1 MINQKNTA
9 IIIPVRLA
17 STRLPNKPLLLI
29 NNKPMV
35 LHVWERAVES
45 SLGRVI
51 VATDSNEIGDII
63 LKNGGEYC
71 MTSESHQS
79 GSDRIYEALN
89 KSKNSSDIEFI
100 INLQG
105 DLPNIQINNLSL
117 VLNLLEDPEADI
129 GTLVANIDTEDEYQN
144 YNVVK
149 ALCNF
154 NPNENSTFANDFI
167 RSPLNKFRN
176 NLYHHIGIYS
186 YKRKS
191 LEKFVNLE
199 QSLKEKEFKLEQL
212 RAMDNE
218 MKIKAALI
226 DFLPIGVDTLED
238 LAQIKKIM
246 EIK

>member
-1 MINQKNTA
+1 M
-9 IIIPVRLA
+9 
-17 STRLPNKPLLLI
+17 
-29 NNKPMV
+29 
-35 LHVWERAVES
+35 W
-45 SLGRVI
+45 
-51 VATDSNEIGDII
+51 
-63 LKNGGEYC
+63 
-71 MTSESHQS
+71 
-79 GSDRIYEALN
+79 
-89 KSKNSSDIEFI
+89 
-100 INLQG
+100 
-105 DLPNIQINNLSL
+105 NLSL

-246 EIK
+246 EIKWKKYHFKVN